1 MLTWQAH
8 TGAVTSLAFVPGGG
22 LLSTG
27 ADGYF
32 KSWDSTTGAESLRH
46 KFCEPDSAPVAADLM
61 QVLVDSTG
69 RHAVVGLQNKGF
81 QWIELP
87 DGILGRRFHFHPL
100 SSLSRSPDGGSIF
113 ANGRGYAASAQMR
126 ALEPDT
132 RVWQIG
138 FAEGEVIAHSQT
150 RPGGSRYI
158 LAINPDA
165 SQVIAG
171 STRFAWPSG
180 KIAGPIINLCGSA
193 FAVSPDGDKLFGV
206 NGSRLLVWGF
216 QVGALR
222 HKLKGHIA
230 PITGLTSTPDGRKL
244 WTASLDATVRQWDV
258 ETYRC
263 EKCYGLKIGPLG
275 CIAVSSDGLTA
286 AAGSA
291 HNGQI
296 AVWDL
301 D

>member
-27 ADGYF
+27 IDGYF
-32 KSWDSTTGAESLRH
+32 KNWNSTTGAECLRH
-46 KFCEPDSAPVAADLM
+46 KFCEPDRVPAAANLM
-61 QVLVDSTG
+61 HVLVDSTG
-69 RHAVVGLQNKGF
+69 RHAVVALRNAGF
-81 QWIELP
+81 QWIDLLDGTVDRRITFQLLHSACMSA
-87 DGILGRRFHFHPL
+87 DGISF
-100 SSLSRSPDGGSIF
+100 F
-113 ANGRGYAASAQMR
+113 AVARGYSSSASMF
-126 ALEPDT
+126 DDVT
-132 RVWQIG
+132 RVWQLS
-138 FAEGEVIAHSQT
+138 FAEGEVLARSKTQ
-150 RPGGSRYI
+150 PAGWRYG
-158 LAINPDA
+158 LAISPDA
-165 SQVIAG
+165 TQVIAG
-171 STRFAWPSG
+171 GTRYNWPSG
-180 KIAGPIINLCGSA
+180 EVAGPAPITTGGPLPVSA
-193 FAVSPDGDKLFGV
+193 DGDKLFSV
-206 NGSRLLVWGF
+206 INSRLMVWGF
-216 QVGALR
+216 QVGAFR
-222 HKLKGHIA
+222 QKLKGHIA
-230 PITGLTSTPDGRKL
+230 LITGLTSTPDGRKL

-263 EKCYGLKIGPLG
+263 EKCYGLKIGPLW